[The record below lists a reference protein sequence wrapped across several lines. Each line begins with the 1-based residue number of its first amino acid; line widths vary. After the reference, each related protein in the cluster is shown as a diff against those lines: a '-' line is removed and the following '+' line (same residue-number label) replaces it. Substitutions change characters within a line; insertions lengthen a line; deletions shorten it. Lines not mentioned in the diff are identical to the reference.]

1 MAISKI
7 EDLELT
13 FFLDRLTG
21 IIDFNKDLPMKVFT
35 SGGLS
40 FWFFE
45 RPLLCY
51 VDVCVGLILKSV
63 SSFKSDVFVKFSG
76 GEALEKSCF
85 SVDGSD
91 LERDVFWLNKRFE
104 SFFDGTVGYP
114 IILCDS
120 AFDWIVFESAY
131 EEFGVI
137 AVRDSA
143 LNEEFNEYLNL
154 NFISKDTLA
163 ELAAGSSVE
172 GKTAKAL
179 MSSYCS

>member
-63 SSFKSDVFVKFSG
+63 CSFKSDVFIKFSG

-104 SFFDGTVGYP
+104 SFFDGAVGYP

-120 AFDWIVFESAY
+120 ACDWIVFESAY

>member
-1 MAISKI
+1 MAISRV

-63 SSFKSDVFVKFSG
+63 SSLSQM
-76 GEALEKSCF
+76 
-85 SVDGSD
+85 
-91 LERDVFWLNKRFE
+91 
-104 SFFDGTVGYP
+104 
-114 IILCDS
+114 
-120 AFDWIVFESAY
+120 
-131 EEFGVI
+131 
-137 AVRDSA
+137 
-143 LNEEFNEYLNL
+143 YL
-154 NFISKDTLA
+154 
-163 ELAAGSSVE
+163 
-172 GKTAKAL
+172 
-179 MSSYCS
+179 